1 MKRLLAS
8 ILLIASFAALAA
20 PDDDPVSLKGVVTL
34 MRDGENYFFMRADDG
49 LDWRISLKGNLH
61 DRFARG
67 DIVNVDGL
75 LEPRRNRNTTRIF
88 EAAVTKTGHDES
100 AVPDYRP
107 VSMDELWQGRD
118 KTPLPKWYANPV
130 RVRGT
135 VHDFWRTDN
144 SLNMVL
150 LDHDDHVQSKVT
162 VPISVPL
169 PEHFKHGAVI
179 EVKGIAIYSASWG
192 EGHVLVGFENVNIL
206 TQGMD
211 AVVVLSG
218 PPFWTVG
225 RLWAVIGIAF
235 GVLAAFAGWVAM
247 LRRAVSRA
255 LAVREKAVRDK
266 AAAEAAVRERLR
278 LAHDLHDNF
287 QQLLASCSF
296 SLAATTNYVL
306 EDAPKEEILAGL
318 RDVEDS
324 LQHTQTGLRAAL
336 WSMSEEAEGPSR
348 FSDLIRYAAG
358 RLAHWEGVVEFSF
371 EGEESPMARQY
382 AGALLMV
389 LQEAVANAVRHGK
402 SRKVRVAVRFGAK
415 SLEMSIT
422 DDGTGFDKTSAE
434 VSAPGHMGLSGMASR
449 VANMGGTFDV
459 ESQPGQGTKI
469 TVRMPL

>member
-1 MKRLLAS
+1 M
-8 ILLIASFAALAA
+8 
-20 PDDDPVSLKGVVTL
+20 
-34 MRDGENYFFMRADDG
+34 
-49 LDWRISLKGNLH
+49 
-61 DRFARG
+61 
-67 DIVNVDGL
+67 
-75 LEPRRNRNTTRIF
+75 
-88 EAAVTKTGHDES
+88 
-100 AVPDYRP
+100 
-107 VSMDELWQGRD
+107 
-118 KTPLPKWYANPV
+118 
-130 RVRGT
+130 
-135 VHDFWRTDN
+135 
-144 SLNMVL
+144 
-150 LDHDDHVQSKVT
+150 
-162 VPISVPL
+162 
-169 PEHFKHGAVI
+169 
-179 EVKGIAIYSASWG
+179 
-192 EGHVLVGFENVNIL
+192 
-206 TQGMD
+206 
-211 AVVVLSG
+211 
-218 PPFWTVG
+218 
-225 RLWAVIGIAF
+225 
-235 GVLAAFAGWVAM
+235 
-247 LRRAVSRA
+247 
-255 LAVREKAVRDK
+255 REKAVRDK

-358 RLAHWEGVVEFSF
+358 RLAHWDGIVDFSF
-371 EGEESPMARQY
+371 EGDETPMARQH

-402 SRKVRVAVRFGAK
+402 ARKVRVAVRFCAK

-459 ESQPGQGTKI
+459 ESQTGHGTRI